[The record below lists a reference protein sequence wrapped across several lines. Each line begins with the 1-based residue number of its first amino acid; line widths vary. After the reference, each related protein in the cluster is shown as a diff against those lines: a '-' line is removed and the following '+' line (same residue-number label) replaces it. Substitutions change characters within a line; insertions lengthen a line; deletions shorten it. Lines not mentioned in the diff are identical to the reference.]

1 MATNSTQE
9 DYTFPDTELP
19 LNLTEKE
26 AQRYAIALMHQPR
39 DLSIQF
45 LHNPNTGD
53 IALKTGSNAVKES
66 LKKLI
71 LTRKYERPFQ
81 PGIGSNIMDLLFEPN
96 DLITEQL
103 IEDEI
108 RTVIA
113 NFERRAN
120 VLDVIVNS
128 EREGAG
134 YRIKI
139 IFSVVNETE
148 PVTFTTFLES
158 TRGV

>member
-1 MATNSTQE
+1 M
-9 DYTFPDTELP
+9 
-19 LNLTEKE
+19 
-26 AQRYAIALMHQPR
+26 
-39 DLSIQF
+39 
-45 LHNPNTGD
+45 
-53 IALKTGSNAVKES
+53 LKAEENGVS
-66 LKKLI
+66 
-71 LTRKYERPFQ
+71 P
-81 PGIGSNIMDLLFEPN
+81 
-96 DLITEQL
+96 EQL

>member
-1 MATNSTQE
+1 MATNSTEE

-139 IFSVVNETE
+139 IFSVKNEKG
-148 PVTFTTFLES
+148 PVTFTTFLEA
-158 TRGV
+158 TRGT